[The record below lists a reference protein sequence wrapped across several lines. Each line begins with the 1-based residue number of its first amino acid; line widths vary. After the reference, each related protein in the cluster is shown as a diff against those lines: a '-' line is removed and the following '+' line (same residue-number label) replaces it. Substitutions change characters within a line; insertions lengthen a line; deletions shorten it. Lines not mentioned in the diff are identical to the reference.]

1 MTLRRIPAGFPIE
14 HFSRRDNRKDFV
26 VTVELPLSPPR
37 SRTALEDE
45 LGRLAPLVDGVHLGV
60 DDRADSGI
68 APLSAAGIALQ
79 LGVDP
84 ILHLHGRDRNRIAL
98 QSELIG
104 AVTTGVSSIVVR
116 RGEKL
121 PSMLR
126 GRVKG
131 VFDTKT
137 TQLLSIASRVSEREE
152 LGDGSA
158 LYIGCMVSAMRTKD
172 GWEAALIREKL
183 ENGAQFLQTRPLFN
197 PQLLQEYAAALVSQK
212 ITRRARLL
220 AGFPLL
226 TSIASARSIG
236 DRYAG
241 TAVPDPMIQR
251 LNEASDTRAE
261 GIAVLTEQ
269 LMAAA
274 DTPGVSGVAVV
285 NVDDIDAV
293 IEVIE
298 RAGLID

>member
-1 MTLRRIPAGFPIE
+1 MG
-14 HFSRRDNRKDFV
+14 SRLSTFRDAINSKDFV

-37 SRTALEDE
+37 SRMALESE
-45 LGRLAPLVDGVHLGV
+45 FGRLAPVIDGAHLGV
-60 DDRADSGI
+60 DDRADSGV
-68 APLSAAGIALQ
+68 AALAAASIALQ
-79 LGVDP
+79 AGVDP

-98 QSELIG
+98 QSEIIG
-104 AVTTGVSSIVVR
+104 AVTAGVSSLVVR

-121 PSMLR
+121 PSVLR

-137 TQLLSIASRVSEREE
+137 TQLLSIASRVAQREE
-152 LGDGSA
+152 FGDGNA
-158 LYIGCMVSAMRTKD
+158 LYIGCMVPPMRTKKD
-172 GWEAALIREKL
+172 WEAALIREKL
-183 ENGAQFLQTRPLFN
+183 DNGAQFLQTRPIFN

-241 TAVPDPMIQR
+241 TTVPEPVMRR
-251 LNEASDTRAE
+251 LSGASDERSE
-261 GIAVLTEQ
+261 GIAILAGQ
-269 LMAAA
+269 LEAAA
-274 DTPGVSGVAVV
+274 DTPGVSGAAIV

-293 IEVIE
+293 IEVIN
-298 RAGLID
+298 RARV

>member
-1 MTLRRIPAGFPIE
+1 MSTFREAI
-14 HFSRRDNRKDFV
+14 NNKDFV

-37 SRTALEDE
+37 SRTALQDE
-45 LGRLAPLVDGVHLGV
+45 LGKVAPVVDGVHLGL
-60 DDRADSGI
+60 DDRADSGV
-68 APLSAAGIALQ
+68 AALSAAGIALQ
-79 LGVDP
+79 AGIDP

-98 QSELIG
+98 QSEIIG

-152 LGDGSA
+152 LGDGNA

-172 GWEAALIREKL
+172 DWEAALIREKL
-183 ENGAQFLQTRPLFN
+183 ENGAQFLQTRPIFN
-197 PQLLQEYAAALVSQK
+197 PQLLREYAAALVSQK
-212 ITRRARLL
+212 ITRKARLL

-236 DRYAG
+236 DRYSG
-241 TAVPDPMIQR
+241 TTVPDPMIQR
-251 LNEASDTRAE
+251 LGNASDMRAE

-269 LMAAA
+269 LEAAA
-274 DTPGVSGVAVV
+274 NTPGVSGAAIV

-293 IEVIE
+293 IQAIE
-298 RAGLID
+298 CAGVVG